1 MGMEEDIL
9 RYAERMGCQELHMTV
24 DKTTGLHAVVAIHN
38 VALGPALGGC
48 RCLEYPDTFSAIE
61 DAIRLARGMTYK
73 AAISNL
79 PLGGGKAVLLKPKK
93 ILDRTKYFR
102 AFGRFLD
109 NLGGRY
115 ITAVDSGTST
125 ADMDAISIE
134 TAHVTNTT
142 THRLFSMADPS
153 PMTATGVL
161 RGIQA
166 AVKFVLKKN
175 SLKGIHVTVQG
186 LGHVGYALVQQLQAA
201 GARITVFDINP
212 ESVAKCCNEF
222 GVDSVPTLED
232 LIETQADVFAPC
244 ALGAIIND
252 KTIKKLQVPI
262 IAGAA
267 NNQLA
272 EDHHGD
278 LLQQMNICY
287 APDYVINAGGLIYV
301 AGQYTRMTENES
313 KEKVNQIYDTLM
325 TIFQRSVKEK
335 QSTHKIADKIVEEKL
350 QRAP

>member
-1 MGMEEDIL
+1 MEEDIL
-9 RYAERMGCQELHMTV
+9 RYAERMHCRELHMTV
-24 DKTTGLHAVVAIHN
+24 DESTGLLAVVAIHN

-48 RCLEYPDTFSAIE
+48 RCLEYPNTFAAIE

-109 NLGGRY
+109 TLGGRY

-125 ADMDAISIE
+125 ADMDAISVE

-153 PMTATGVL
+153 PITAAGVL
-161 RGIQA
+161 KGIQA
-166 AVKFVLKKN
+166 AVKFSLKKN

-186 LGHVGYALVQQLQAA
+186 LGHVGYALVEQLHMA

-212 ESVAKCCNEF
+212 ASVKRCVNEF
-222 GVDSVPTLED
+222 GVDSVSTIDD
-232 LIETQADVFAPC
+232 LIETQADVFSPC
-244 ALGAIIND
+244 ALGAILND
-252 KTIKKLQVPI
+252 HTIKKLKVKI
-262 IAGAA
+262 VAGAA

-272 EDHHGD
+272 EDKHGD
-278 LLQQMNICY
+278 LLQQLNICY

-301 AGQYTRMTENES
+301 AGQYTRMTESES
-313 KEKVNQIYDTLM
+313 KEKVNEIYHSLM
-325 TIFQRSVKEK
+325 TIFERSVKE
-335 QSTHKIADKIVEEKL
+335 SRPTHTIADKIVEEKL
-350 QRAP
+350 AQIH

>member
-1 MGMEEDIL
+1 MEEDIL
-9 RYAERMGCQELHMTV
+9 RCAERMHCQELHMAV
-24 DKTTGLHAVVAIHN
+24 DEPTGLLAVVAIHN
-38 VALGPALGGC
+38 VVLGPALGGC
-48 RCLEYPDTFSAIE
+48 RCLEYSNTFSAIE

-109 NLGGRY
+109 TLGGRY

-125 ADMDAISIE
+125 ADMDAISVE

-153 PMTATGVL
+153 PITATGVL
-161 RGIQA
+161 RGIQS
-166 AVKFVLKKN
+166 AVKFALKKN
-175 SLKGIHVTVQG
+175 SLKDIHVTVQG
-186 LGHVGYALVQQLQAA
+186 LGHVGYSLVEQLHAA

-212 ESVAKCCNEF
+212 ESVTRCTNEF
-222 GVDSVPTLED
+222 GVDSVATLDD

-244 ALGAIIND
+244 ALGAILNER
-252 KTIKKLQVPI
+252 TIKKLKVRVV
-262 IAGAA
+262 AGAA

-272 EDHHGD
+272 EDIDGD
-278 LLQQMNICY
+278 LLQKLDICY
-287 APDYVINAGGLIYV
+287 APDYVVNAGGLIYV
-301 AGQYTRMTENES
+301 AGQYTRMTEDES
-313 KEKVNQIYDTLM
+313 KEKVNEIYDSLM
-325 TIFQRSVKEK
+325 AIFERSAKEK
-335 QSTHKIADKIVEEKL
+335 LPTHTVADKIVEEKL
-350 QRAP
+350 RQAH